1 MQPDPKHVLVSKP
14 TEPGKIPHRVV
25 IVGGGFGGMNAARA
39 LKHAD
44 AEIVLIDRTNHNLF
58 QPLLY
63 QVGTAALSGN
73 DIALPIRSIFRR
85 QRNVTVVMD
94 ELTGLSRADRDVQL
108 ASGNRL
114 AYDTLVLATGSVY
127 SWFGHDDWKRHSTA
141 LKTLDEADLLR
152 NRLLDAFERAE
163 IASDPDEIARL
174 LTFVVIGAGPTGV
187 ELAGAIAELS
197 RHTLS
202 RDFRRIHAPDARII
216 LCDAGPRVLA
226 QFPQRLSDYA
236 AKRLQ
241 SLGIELR
248 LSCQVGAVDAD
259 GVEAGGSGAG
269 GSRIASATVF
279 WAAGTEATPV
289 AHWLDVEPV
298 KHGLVEVN
306 ADCSLPGQPNIFVIG
321 DAASCK
327 GADGKPLPGL
337 GSVAKQ
343 EGQYVGRVIALRLA
357 GRSAPGPFRYRDYGQ
372 LAMIGA
378 SSAVADFGWI
388 RLTGFPAWVV
398 WSAVHLLLL
407 VSARNR
413 VVVYINWVWAWLTYS
428 RGARVITR
436 PLSDLVPEHGPGA
449 GDA

>member
-1 MQPDPKHVLVSKP
+1 MPPDPKHAR
-14 TEPGKIPHRVV
+14 GIGHRVV
-25 IVGGGFGGMNAARA
+25 IVGAGFGGMNAARA
-39 LKHAD
+39 LHRAD
-44 AEIVLIDRTNHNLF
+44 AEIVLVDRTNHNLF

-85 QRNVTVVMD
+85 QRNVTVAMD
-94 ELTGLSRADRDVQL
+94 ELTGIDRDRREVSL
-108 ASGNRL
+108 ASGNTL
-114 AYDTLVLATGSVY
+114 SYDTLVLATGSVY
-127 SWFGHDDWKRHSTA
+127 SWFGHDDWKRHSIA

-163 IASDPDEIARL
+163 IATDPDEIARL
-174 LTFVVIGAGPTGV
+174 MTFVVIGAGPTGV
-187 ELAGAIAELS
+187 ELAGTVAALS
-197 RHTLS
+197 RPTLA

-226 QFPQRLSDYA
+226 QFPQTLSDYA
-236 AKRLQ
+236 ARRLQ

-248 LSCQVGAVDAD
+248 LSCQVGAVDAG
-259 GVEAGGSGAG
+259 GVEAGGE
-269 GSRIASATVF
+269 RIAAATVF
-279 WAAGTEATPV
+279 WAAGTAATPV
-289 AHWLDVEPV
+289 ARWLDVKAA
-298 KHGLVEVN
+298 KHGLVEVGP
-306 ADCSLPGQPNIFVIG
+306 DCTLPGHPEIFIVG
-321 DAASCK
+321 DAASCN

-343 EGQYVGRVIALRLA
+343 QGHFVGRTIAARLSG
-357 GRSAPGPFRYRDYGQ
+357 GRAPGDFRYRNYGQ
-372 LAMIGA
+372 LAMIGS

-388 RLTGFPAWVV
+388 RLTGFAAWVV

-413 VVVYINWVWAWLTYS
+413 VVVYINWVWAWLTYG

-436 PLSDLVPEHGPGA
+436 PLADLLPEGAAHRPGTVNARA
-449 GDA
+449 GSGA